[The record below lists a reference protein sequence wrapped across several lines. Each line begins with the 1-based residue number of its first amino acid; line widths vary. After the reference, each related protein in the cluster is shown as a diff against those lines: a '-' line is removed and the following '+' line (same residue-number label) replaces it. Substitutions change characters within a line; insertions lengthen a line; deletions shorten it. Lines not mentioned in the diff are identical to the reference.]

1 MSYAFRSSSGRL
13 EGSAEPPAVLSKGP
27 EDPSL
32 ELVRL
37 IQQGIDREE
46 NFRRLF
52 ELHRSRVNQFFKRKG
67 FSSTE
72 IPDLTQEVFLR
83 VFKAIDGFR
92 RDSSFEW
99 WLLEIADNIYKNEL
113 RRKSAEKRDGIEQ
126 SLDAQASEDTT
137 SPGQVLASEVPSP
150 LAEAERKQQEER
162 VRATIRDF
170 PPQMRLAVQLRYEK
184 DLKYQEIADRMKIS
198 IETVKAHL
206 FQARKKLITILGSGN
221 GKDKT

>member
-1 MSYAFRSSSGRL
+1 MMSKARGSSSGRL
-13 EGSAEPPAVLSKGP
+13 EDSAEPPVVLSKGP

-37 IQQGIDREE
+37 IQQGVDREE
-46 NFRRLF
+46 HFRRLF

-67 FSSTE
+67 FSPTE

-83 VFKAIDGFR
+83 VFKAIDSFR
-92 RDSSFEW
+92 GDSSFEW

-113 RRKSAEKRDGIEQ
+113 RRKGAEKRDGIEQ
-126 SLDAQASEDTT
+126 SLDAPASEETT
-137 SPGQVLASEVPSP
+137 SLGQILASDVPSP

-162 VRATIRDF
+162 VRATIRGF
-170 PPQMRLAVQLRYEK
+170 SPQMRLAVLLRYEK

-206 FQARKKLITILGSGN
+206 FQARKKLIAILGT

>member
-1 MSYAFRSSSGRL
+1 MMSKARGGSSSGRL
-13 EGSAEPPAVLSKGP
+13 EGSVKPPVDLNKES
-27 EDPSL
+27 EDSS

-37 IQQGIDREE
+37 IQEGVNREE

-52 ELHRSRVNQFFKRKG
+52 ERHRSRVNQFFKRKG

-83 VFKAIDGFR
+83 VFKAIDSFR
-92 RDSSFEW
+92 GDSSFEW

-113 RRKSAEKRDGIEQ
+113 RRKGAEKRDGIEQ
-126 SLDAQASEDTT
+126 SLDMPASEEAA
-137 SPGQVLASEVPSP
+137 SLGQVLPSDVPSP
-150 LAEAERKQQEER
+150 LAEAERKQQEEK
-162 VRATIRDF
+162 VRATIRGF
-170 PPQMRLAVQLRYEK
+170 LPQMRLAVLLRYEE

-206 FQARKKLITILGSGN
+206 FQARKKLITILGT

>member
-1 MSYAFRSSSGRL
+1 MSHAFRLSSGRQ
-13 EGSAEPPAVLSKGP
+13 EGSAEPPVGLNKGP

-83 VFKAIDGFR
+83 VFKAIDSFR
-92 RDSSFEW
+92 GDSSFEW

-126 SLDAQASEDTT
+126 PLDAPTSEEAP
-137 SPGQVLASEVPSP
+137 SLGQSLASEIPSP
-150 LAEAERKQQEER
+150 LAVVERKEQEER

-170 PPQMRLAVQLRYEK
+170 PPQMRLAVMLRYEK

-206 FQARKKLITILGSGN
+206 FQARKKLIAILGNGP
-221 GKDKT
+221 GKDKS